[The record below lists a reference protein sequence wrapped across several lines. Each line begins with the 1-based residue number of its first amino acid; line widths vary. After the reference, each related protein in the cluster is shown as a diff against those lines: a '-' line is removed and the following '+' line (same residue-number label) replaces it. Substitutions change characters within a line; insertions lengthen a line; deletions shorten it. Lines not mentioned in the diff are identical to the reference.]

1 MKVAKKELLN
11 LKKPLNIRFEM
22 TDLPFDDNPY
32 IKRLAYAQCEV
43 EIAYDSLDELK
54 AEVKA
59 EGVMICPCAV
69 TLADVKVPFV
79 IDDEIGLSFD
89 DEDDCYFIENDLDL
103 SDLVTIFILAEVP
116 IKVVKNEKIEYPR
129 GDGWRV
135 MTEEAYEVSKREE
148 IDPRWAKLKEYK
160 FDEED

>member
-11 LKKPLNIRFEM
+11 LKKPLSFRFEM
-22 TDLPFDDNPY
+22 TDLAFDDNPY
-32 IKRLAYAQCEV
+32 IKRLAVARCKID
-43 EIAYDSLDELK
+43 IAYDSLDELQ
-54 AEVKA
+54 AEVRA
-59 EGVMICPCAV
+59 DGVMICPCAV
-69 TLADVKVPFV
+69 TLDDVEVPFA
-79 IDDEIGLSFD
+79 IDEEVRLSFD
-89 DEDDCYFIENDLDL
+89 DEEDCYFIEDDLDL
-103 SDLVTIFILAEVP
+103 ADLVTVFILAEVP